1 MGAFVGRCS
10 FLIEFQ
16 NVTFTYQS
24 TERESGV
31 YNLNFKIPDG
41 QVVLLCGES
50 GCGKT
55 TLTRLING
63 LAPEYYDGQLSGEVL
78 VNGKSAAKTPLYE
91 LSKVVGSVFQNPRS
105 QFFTVDTTGEI
116 AFGCEN
122 IGLPKEEI
130 YQRIGQVT
138 GELKIQKLLDRSLF
152 ALSGGEKQK
161 IACASVSAMEPEIFV
176 LDEPSSNLDVATI
189 ADLREVVAKWKAMG
203 KTIIVAEHRLYYLMS
218 VADRIIYLKD
228 GQIAKDMPVTDF
240 ATLPRAQLQKM
251 GLRSLHPS
259 FASEMSQTSVSN
271 ETIQLT
277 DFHFSYGRTEAV
289 NIPSLSVPR
298 GGIVGVLGDNGAG
311 KTTFAKCLCGL
322 EKSADGVLQIGN
334 ESLNAKQRIHKCYM
348 VMQDVNHQLFTE
360 SVEDEILL
368 SLPGEN
374 EDADKQQAKEILEN
388 LNLLQFSNLHP
399 MSLSGGQKQRVAIGS
414 AIASDKEVLVF
425 DEPTSGLDYHHMIEV
440 AANLMA
446 LSKMGKTLFII
457 THDPE
462 LIAQCC
468 NYFMFI
474 ENGKIKWSGGWTDD
488 NRQRLHDFFSVI

>member
-78 VNGKSAAKTPLYE
+78 VNGKSTAKTPLYE

-203 KTIIVAEHRLYYLMS
+203 KTIIVAEHRLYYLMG
-218 VADRIIYLKD
+218 VADRVIYLKD
-228 GQIAKDMPVTDF
+228 GQIAKDIPVTDF
-240 ATLPRAQLQKM
+240 ANLPEAQLQKM

-259 FASEMSQTSVSN
+259 FASEMSQTPVSS

-289 NIPSLSVPR
+289 NIPNLSVPR

-311 KTTFAKCLCGL
+311 KTTLAKCLCGL

-348 VMQDVNHQLFTE
+348 VMQDVNH
-360 SVEDEILL
+360 
-368 SLPGEN
+368 
-374 EDADKQQAKEILEN
+374 
-388 LNLLQFSNLHP
+388 
-399 MSLSGGQKQRVAIGS
+399 
-414 AIASDKEVLVF
+414 
-425 DEPTSGLDYHHMIEV
+425 
-440 AANLMA
+440 
-446 LSKMGKTLFII
+446 
-457 THDPE
+457 
-462 LIAQCC
+462 
-468 NYFMFI
+468 
-474 ENGKIKWSGGWTDD
+474 
-488 NRQRLHDFFSVI
+488 